1 MGSVGIDPLGSRRF
15 GPRTL
20 ALNGFFPAGRASGR
34 EERPRQLRSASG
46 LSRSMTRAT
55 MSGVRHRKSL
65 SWDDGDA
72 STNRFGAYRNGP
84 DALALR
90 PETKCGD
97 MADPDSRQTVGA
109 EIAPPVVGFTQ
120 RDPAR
125 EQWQA
130 DAHSDRNSSRTSAAT
145 WQAATDPAGP
155 LIGAARILRGGHGG
169 TDGSATKGTTSGER
183 MR

>member
-1 MGSVGIDPLGSRRF
+1 M
-15 GPRTL
+15 TTWL
-20 ALNGFFPAGRASGR
+20 AVVRACARPPAS
-34 EERPRQLRSASG
+34 
-46 LSRSMTRAT
+46 
-55 MSGVRHRKSL
+55 RHRKSL